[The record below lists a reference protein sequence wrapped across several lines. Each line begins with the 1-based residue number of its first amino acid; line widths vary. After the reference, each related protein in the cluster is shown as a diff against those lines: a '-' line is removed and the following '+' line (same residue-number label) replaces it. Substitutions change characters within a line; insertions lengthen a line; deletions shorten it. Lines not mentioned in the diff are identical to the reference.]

1 MSGAIYQAAAGAL
14 LQQMRLD
21 MLSNNLAN
29 VNSSGYK
36 ADRPAFRLNTDVV
49 PEAVAGSTVPGRL
62 SPYAQPLEAVTDF
75 TPGPAGR
82 TGNPLDVAIV
92 GDGFLEVQAPEGLRY
107 TRNGN
112 LTINNEGLLSTSDGW
127 PVMGQ
132 AGEIA
137 IDGSKVEISSQGEV
151 YVDGEAVDAIKLV
164 DFDQPQQLIKTGN
177 TLFAAPDDVAGTVV
191 DEDQVQI
198 AQGFLEGAN
207 VDAIRTMTEVIETMR
222 VFEAYQRI
230 IRSVDETTAKTVNEV
245 GKNV

>member
-14 LQQMRLD
+14 LQQMRMN

-29 VNSSGYK
+29 INTSGFK
-36 ADRPAFRLNTDVV
+36 ADRPLFRIDAAA
-49 PEAVAGSTVPGRL
+49 PDEAAGGTVPGRL
-62 SPYAQPLEAVTDF
+62 SPYAPPMEALTDF
-75 TPGPAGR
+75 ASGPTVK

-92 GDGFLEVQAPEGLRY
+92 GDGFLEVQSPEGSRF
-107 TRNGN
+107 TRKGN
-112 LTINNEGLLSTSDGW
+112 LTINDAGLLSTSEGW

-132 AGEIA
+132 GGEITV
-137 IDGSKVEISSQGEV
+137 DGSKVEISSQGEV
-151 YVDGEAVDAIKLV
+151 YVDGEAVDILRVVA
-164 DFDQPQQLIKTGN
+164 FDQPQQLIKTGN
-177 TLFAAPDDVAGTVV
+177 TLFMSPQGETGNAV

-198 AQGFLEGAN
+198 AQGYIEGSN

>member
-14 LQQMRLD
+14 LQQMRMD

-29 VNSSGYK
+29 VNTTGFK
-36 ADRPAFRLNTDVV
+36 ADRPAFRLDTKATPDEVSGNL
-49 PEAVAGSTVPGRL
+49 VPGRL
-62 SPYAQPLEAVTDF
+62 SPFAPPLEALTDF
-75 TPGPAGR
+75 TPGPAAR

-92 GDGFLEVQAPEGLRY
+92 GEGFLEVQAPEGVRY

-112 LTINNEGLLSTSDGW
+112 LTINEEGILSTSEGW

-132 AGEIA
+132 GGEIA
-137 IDGSKVEISSQGEV
+137 IDGSRVEISDQGQV
-151 YVDGEAVDAIKLV
+151 SVDGEAVDTLKLV
-164 DFDQPQQLIKTGN
+164 NFDQLGQLTKTGN
-177 TLFAAPDDVAGTVV
+177 TLFAAPEGVAGNTL
-191 DEDQVQI
+191 EEEQVQI

>member
-14 LQQMRLD
+14 LQQMRMD

-29 VNSSGYK
+29 VNTTGFK
-36 ADRPAFRLNTDVV
+36 ADRPAFRLDMETE
-49 PEAVAGSTVPGRL
+49 PEEISGNTVPGRL
-62 SPYAQPLEAVTDF
+62 SPYAPPLEARTDF
-75 TPGPAGR
+75 SAGPAQR

-92 GDGFLEVQAPEGLRY
+92 GKGFLEVQAPDGLRY

-112 LTINNEGLLSTSDGW
+112 LTINDQGLLSTSDGW

-132 AGEIA
+132 GGEVA
-137 IDGSKVEISSQGEV
+137 IDGTKVEISARGEI
-151 YVDGEAVDAIKLV
+151 YVDGEAVDFLKLV
-164 DFDQPQQLIKTGN
+164 DFDQPQELTKTGN
-177 TLFAAPDDVAGTVV
+177 TLFAAPEGNAGNAV
-191 DEDQVQI
+191 EEGQVQI

-230 IRSVDETTAKTVNEV
+230 IRSVDETTAKSVNEV